1 MFMSEI
7 FLLFLGM
14 QCFYVNEFALLNFWF
29 RYIHWL
35 VGFWE
40 VQNEQRRASCSG
52 TPLNN
57 PAVKFSLLEAVVDGV
72 KFCNYYFLPEI
83 TPLLW
88 WWNPVLMMTGRCYTI
103 CTNLLLHVLQ
113 LAVVGMICLISFSCI
128 ENIPGLYMIRVWK
141 RNFFWNSCLS
151 ATNWTMYIISEKI
164 QSNVRL
170 QSNWNVCFLYLDFHL
185 LKLVIL
191 K

>member
-1 MFMSEI
+1 MFLCKWFCFVE
-7 FLLFLGM
+7 FLIQVHTLTCWVLGST
-14 QCFYVNEFALLNFWF
+14 E
-29 RYIHWL
+29 
-35 VGFWE
+35 
-40 VQNEQRRASCSG
+40 RAAQSCLG

-57 PAVKFSLLEAVVDGV
+57 PAVKFSLSLLEVDGV

-103 CTNLLLHVLQ
+103 YTNLLLLVLQ
-113 LAVVGMICLISFSCI
+113 LAVVGMICLISFSSI

>member
-14 QCFYVNEFALLNFWF
+14 QCFYVNDFALLNFWF

-40 VQNEQRRASCSG
+40 VQNKQRRASCSG

-57 PAVKFSLLEAVVDGV
+57 PAVKFSLSLLEVDGV

-103 CTNLLLHVLQ
+103 YTNLLLLVLQ

-141 RNFFWNSCLS
+141 RKNDFKIPAFLLIEHGNFKIGFS
-151 ATNWTMYIISEKI
+151 APYSIIYNPRK
-164 QSNVRL
+164 
-170 QSNWNVCFLYLDFHL
+170 YLPWSP
-185 LKLVIL
+185 I
-191 K
+191 

>member
-1 MFMSEI
+1 MFLCKWFCFVE
-7 FLLFLGM
+7 FLIQVHTLTCWVLGST
-14 QCFYVNEFALLNFWF
+14 E
-29 RYIHWL
+29 
-35 VGFWE
+35 
-40 VQNEQRRASCSG
+40 RAAQSCLG

-57 PAVKFSLLEAVVDGV
+57 PAVKFSLSLLEVDGV

-103 CTNLLLHVLQ
+103 YTNLLLLVLQ

-141 RNFFWNSCLS
+141 RKNDFKIPAFLLIEHGNFKIGFS
-151 ATNWTMYIISEKI
+151 APYSIIYNPRK
-164 QSNVRL
+164 
-170 QSNWNVCFLYLDFHL
+170 YLPWSP
-185 LKLVIL
+185 I
-191 K
+191 

>member
-14 QCFYVNEFALLNFWF
+14 QCFYVNDFALLNFWF

-57 PAVKFSLLEAVVDGV
+57 PAVKFSLSLLEVDGV

-103 CTNLLLHVLQ
+103 YTNLLLLVLQ

-141 RNFFWNSCLS
+141 RKFFFEIPAFLLLIEQC
-151 ATNWTMYIISEKI
+151 IS
-164 QSNVRL
+164 
-170 QSNWNVCFLYLDFHL
+170 
-185 LKLVIL
+185 
-191 K
+191 